1 MIDDA
6 YATFRHPA
14 VAPLVQTG
22 PNSFILEL
30 FHGTTLAFKD
40 VAMQL
45 IARLMRGNDGM
56 KQPASFKLIS
66 RLMTDAWI
74 YSQDGHRDASGIYA
88 RILERLRSN
97 MILAVIDTRALNP
110 DDFVVDFI
118 HKYKV
123 PTGMSAMRDLL
134 ESRKLSGFPDQQHL
148 RGLMIPAYVSTMEHR
163 RPRTDRI
170 TAGILDMNMM
180 YDRLILPQRNPKGR
194 SEWCL
199 VLIDVKFLLPA
210 ASKTAVSDIDLGIL
224 QLLAE
229 GATMKEIAEAS
240 HRSDRTIHHRVE
252 RLKTR
257 LGARNLVHL
266 AALSISAGINDDPS
280 SEE

>member
-1 MIDDA
+1 M
-6 YATFRHPA
+6 TK
-14 VAPLVQTG
+14 PLVFVVGHPGSG
-22 PNSFILEL
+22 P
-30 FHGTTLAFKD
+30 
-40 VAMQL
+40 
-45 IARLMRGNDGM
+45 RGYEGM

-110 DDFVVDFI
+110 DDFAFDFI

-148 RGLMIPAYVSTMEHR
+148 RRLMIPAYVSTMEHR

-229 GATMKEIAEAS
+229 GATIREIAEAS

-266 AALSISAGINDDPS
+266 AALSISAGIADDPS
-280 SEE
+280 SQE